1 MARYIVIILDGAGVG
16 ALPDAAL
23 FGDEKAFTLKHV
35 LEKTGTS
42 GIPNLIKAG
51 LLNIDGMGMKGENQP
66 ESCFGKCG
74 SQSKAKDTTSG
85 HFEIMGL
92 IMEEPY
98 VVFGEKFPDRIIQE
112 LERRI
117 GTKTI
122 GNYPASGTE
131 IIKELGDEHCR
142 TGYPIVYLSADSIMQ
157 IAMHEEVIPIQ
168 RQYEICQIARD
179 LLMGN
184 DAVGRIIARPFA
196 GESGSYYRTERRKDF
211 ALDPPEE
218 TLLDKLEQRG
228 KAVIGVG
235 KIEDIFNRKGLTEID
250 HTRNNLEGIQ
260 SVIRYLQSDFE
271 GLIFANLVDFDMLY
285 GHRNDPEGFK
295 GALEEFDRSLPEIKE
310 LLREEDVLI
319 ITADHGCDPT
329 IEGTD
334 HTREYTPLIV
344 IGPRI
349 QKGKNLGIRKSF
361 ADIGATIGDA
371 FGIELDKGTSFLKE
385 ILIP

>member
-1 MARYIVIILDGAGVG
+1 MARYIVIVLDGAGVG
-16 ALPDAAL
+16 ALPDADL

-35 LEKTGTS
+35 FEKTGIQ

-51 LLNIDGMGMKGENQP
+51 LLNIEGMDMKGETQP
-66 ESCFGKCG
+66 EACFGKCG

-98 VVFGEKFPDRIIQE
+98 VVFGEKFPPRIIQE

-157 IAMHEEVIPIQ
+157 IAMHEEVIPIK

-196 GESGSYYRTERRKDF
+196 GESGGYYRTERRKDF
-211 ALDPPEE
+211 ALDPPGE
-218 TLLDKLEQRG
+218 TLLDQLKQKG
-228 KAVIGVG
+228 MSVIGVG

-250 HTRNNLEGIQ
+250 HTKNNQEGIR
-260 SVIRYLQSDFE
+260 STIRYLQSDFN
-271 GLIFANLVDFDMLY
+271 GLLFVNLVDFDMLY

-295 GALEEFDRSLPEIKE
+295 RALEEFDQSLPEIQN

-329 IEGTD
+329 TEGTD

-344 IGPRI
+344 TGPKI
-349 QKGKNLGIRKSF
+349 QKAKNLGTRASF
-361 ADIGATIGDA
+361 ADIGATIGEA
-371 FGIELDKGTSFLKE
+371 FGIEMDKGTSFLKE
-385 ILIP
+385 IFF